1 MKLYSEYLV
10 GICEYDFDL
19 EHEYQSLLEMP
30 FALQVKLP
38 MVKVLFPWLTSETKR
53 WNLGLTLRPA
63 FLNKTRDTKDAISA
77 CPNFSCSTP
86 PTPPPNTHPPTIK
99 VYQTTKITK
108 LGLCFCPLPSPL
120 QYLKAGSQYQ
130 NWKAKIYS
138 PLPETEPRWFEQW
151 ADLLIILPLQH
162 VQHGYC
168 KLLYS

>member
-1 MKLYSEYLV
+1 MRLYSEYLV

-63 FLNKTRDTKDAISA
+63 FLNKTRDTKDVISA
-77 CPNFSCSTP
+77 GPKQDVLLHAT
-86 PTPPPNTHPPTIK
+86 NTANNTNSPTIK

-108 LGLCFCPLPSPL
+108 LGLFFLPILIFKSRFTISK
-120 QYLKAGSQYQ
+120 LKSENIFSLAGDRT
-130 NWKAKIYS
+130 A
-138 PLPETEPRWFEQW
+138 
-151 ADLLIILPLQH
+151 LI
-162 VQHGYC
+162 
-168 KLLYS
+168 